1 MAAKPIQIEQIR
13 KTFPGVVALD
23 DVSIEVNEGEFF
35 TLLGP
40 SGCGKTTLLRTIAG
54 FYQQDSGHIRVGE
67 TVIDKIPAYQ
77 RDIGM
82 VFQNY
87 AVFPHM
93 TVAENVAFGL
103 KNRKVPAAEIPP
115 RVSRAL
121 ATVQLSGYEERTPDK
136 LSGGQQQR
144 VGLARAMVIEPRLL
158 LLDEPLSNLDAKL
171 RIQMREDIL
180 DIQRQLGI
188 TAVYVTHDQEEAL
201 VISDRIAVMNFGVV
215 QQIGTPWDIYRDPA
229 NEFVATF
236 VGNMNIYNGDVLMP
250 ALTDE
255 SRSRLAVPAGTDA
268 QTVRIAFR
276 PEDARILPAG
286 ENLGPDQIAFQGNL
300 EKMLFLGSDVIYRVG
315 IGNGVSLTVNEY
327 VSERSSLREEGDHI
341 TAVVP
346 RSHLLFFDVD
356 GGTRIRAESTA
367 AGADSARV
375 RGEA

>member
-1 MAAKPIQIEQIR
+1 MPAKPIQIENIR

-23 DVSIEVNEGEFF
+23 DVSIEVMEGEFF

-54 FYQQDSGHIRVGE
+54 FYQQDAGHIRVGDA
-67 TVIDKIPAYQ
+67 VIDKVPAHS

-103 KNRKVPAAEIPP
+103 KNRKIPQKEIEPK
-115 RVSRAL
+115 VTRAL

-236 VGNMNIYNGDVLMP
+236 VGNMNIYSSEVMSNSVTEDTRSRMNIPQDRAQGDV
-250 ALTDE
+250 
-255 SRSRLAVPAGTDA
+255 RV
-268 QTVRIAFR
+268 AFR
-276 PEDARILPAG
+276 PEDARILPP
-286 ENLGPDQIAFQGNL
+286 EEKVSPEDVAFNGNV
-300 EKMLFLGSDVIYRVG
+300 EKTLFLGSDVIYRIG
-315 IGNGVSLTVNEY
+315 IGDGVTLTVNEY
-327 VSERSSLREEGDHI
+327 VSKRSQLRTEGDAI

-346 RSHLLFFDVD
+346 RSHLMFFDTSD
-356 GGTRIRAESTA
+356 GARIRE
-367 AGADSARV
+367 
-375 RGEA
+375 EA

>member
-1 MAAKPIQIEQIR
+1 MVAKRIQIQNIT
-13 KTFPGVVALD
+13 KTFPGVKALD
-23 DVSIEVNEGEFF
+23 DVDIEVAEGEFF

-54 FYQQDSGHIRVGE
+54 FYRQDAGHIFVGD
-67 TVIDKIPAYQ
+67 TAIDNVPAHD

-103 KNRKVPAAEIPP
+103 KNRKVPKSEIGPK
-115 RVSRAL
+115 VSKAL
-121 ATVQLSGYEERTPDK
+121 ATVQLTGYEERTPDK

-158 LLDEPLSNLDAKL
+158 LMDEPLSNLDAKL

-201 VISDRIAVMNFGVV
+201 VISDRIAVMNLGKV
-215 QQIGTPWDIYRDPA
+215 QQVGTPWEIYRDPV

-236 VGNMNIYNGDVLMP
+236 VGSMNVFAGETFMSILD
-250 ALTDE
+250 AD
-255 SRSRLAVPAGTDA
+255 SRKKVKKPSTKDYK
-268 QTVRIAFR
+268 IAFR
-276 PEDARILPAG
+276 PEDARILLAEKEVPEHSVLVKG
-286 ENLGPDQIAFQGNL
+286 RV
-300 EKMLFLGSDVIYRVG
+300 EKMLFLGSDVIYRIRV
-315 IGNGVSLTVNEY
+315 NENLSLTVNEY
-327 VSERSSLREEGDHI
+327 VSELTDLRKEDSDVTVQI
-341 TAVVP
+341 P
-346 RSHLLFFDVD
+346 KSKLLLFD
-356 GGTRIRAESTA
+356 GKDGTRIKI
-367 AGADSARV
+367 G
-375 RGEA
+375 G

>member
-1 MAAKPIQIEQIR
+1 MVAKRIHIEHII
-13 KTFPGVVALD
+13 KTFPGVLALD
-23 DVSIEVNEGEFF
+23 DVHIEVAEGEFF

-54 FYQQDSGHIRVGE
+54 FYQQDSGHIHVGDAI
-67 TVIDKIPAYQ
+67 IDKVPAHQ

-103 KNRKVPAAEIPP
+103 KNRKIPAAEITP
-115 RVSRAL
+115 RVAKAL
-121 ATVQLSGYEERTPDK
+121 ATVQLSGYEVRTPDQ

-201 VISDRIAVMNFGVV
+201 VISDRIAVMHAGKV
-215 QQIGTPWDIYRDPA
+215 QQIGTPWDIYRDPV

-236 VGNMNIYNGDVLMP
+236 VGNMNVFDGPILLNALQEDSKRILRMP
-250 ALTDE
+250 ADVKPHE
-255 SRSRLAVPAGTDA
+255 FRS
-268 QTVRIAFR
+268 AFR
-276 PEDARILPAG
+276 PEDVWILSPGKKVPEGTISVAG
-286 ENLGPDQIAFQGNL
+286 RVD
-300 EKMLFLGSDVIYRVG
+300 KTLFLGSDVIYRVQ
-315 IGNGVSLTVNEY
+315 IGDGVTLTVNEY
-327 VSERSSLREEGDHI
+327 VQERSELRDAGDN
-341 TAVVP
+341 VVVCIP
-346 RSHLLFFDVD
+346 DSKVLFFDAQK
-356 GGTRIRAESTA
+356 GERL
-367 AGADSARV
+367 RV
-375 RGEA
+375 EA

>member
-1 MAAKPIQIEQIR
+1 MAAKRIQIQHIT
-13 KTFPGVVALD
+13 KTFPGVKALD
-23 DVSIEVNEGEFF
+23 DVDIEVTEGEFF

-54 FYQQDSGHIRVGE
+54 FYRQDAGHIFVGD
-67 TVIDKIPAYQ
+67 TAIDNVPAHD

-103 KNRKVPAAEIPP
+103 KNRKIPKAEIGPK
-115 RVSRAL
+115 VSKAL
-121 ATVQLSGYEERTPDK
+121 SRVQLTGYEERTPDK

-158 LLDEPLSNLDAKL
+158 LMDEPLSNLDAKL

-201 VISDRIAVMNFGVV
+201 VISDRIAVMNLGKV
-215 QQIGTPWDIYRDPA
+215 QQVGTPWEIYRDPV

-236 VGNMNIYNGDVLMP
+236 VGSMNMFSGIEFMKFLDAN
-250 ALTDE
+250 
-255 SRSRLAVPAGTDA
+255 SRKKVKAPSSKDFK
-268 QTVRIAFR
+268 IAFR
-276 PEDARILPAG
+276 PEDARILLVEKEVPEHSVLVKG
-286 ENLGPDQIAFQGNL
+286 RV
-300 EKMLFLGSDVIYRVG
+300 EKMLFLGSDVIYR
-315 IGNGVSLTVNEY
+315 IRINENFSLTVNEY
-327 VSERSSLREEGDHI
+327 VSELTDLRKEDSDVTVQIPE
-341 TAVVP
+341 
-346 RSHLLFFDVD
+346 SKLLLFD
-356 GGTRIRAESTA
+356 GKDGTRIKI
-367 AGADSARV
+367 G
-375 RGEA
+375 G

>member
-1 MAAKPIQIEQIR
+1 MAKRILIDGVR

-23 DVSIEVNEGEFF
+23 NVDIEVKEGEFF

-54 FYQQDSGHIRVGE
+54 FYQQDAGHIHVGDAI
-67 TVIDKIPAYQ
+67 IDKVPAHQ

-103 KNRKVPAAEIPP
+103 KNRKVPNAEIGP
-115 RVSRAL
+115 RVAKAL
-121 ATVQLSGYEERTPDK
+121 ATVQLTGYEERTPDK

-201 VISDRIAVMNFGVV
+201 VISDRIAVMNFGKL
-215 QQIGTPWDIYRDPA
+215 QQIGTPWEIYRDPV
-229 NEFVATF
+229 NQFVATF
-236 VGNMNIYNGDVLMP
+236 VGNMNVLSAAETFTAAGASEELRRLMP
-250 ALTDE
+250 AG
-255 SRSRLAVPAGTDA
+255 VPEE
-268 QTVRIAFR
+268 QITVAYR
-276 PEDARILPAG
+276 PEDAHIVLSGETTPRDAVSFAGRI
-286 ENLGPDQIAFQGNL
+286 D
-300 EKMLFLGSDVIYRVG
+300 KTLFLGSSVVYRMHLRGDV
-315 IGNGVSLTVNEY
+315 STTVNEY
-327 VSERSSLREEGDHI
+327 VSEKAHLRPEQSD
-341 TAVVP
+341 AVAIVP
-346 RSHLLFFDVD
+346 RDKLLFFHKED
-356 GGTRIRAESTA
+356 GRRLKAE
-367 AGADSARV
+367 G
-375 RGEA
+375 

>member
-1 MAAKPIQIEQIR
+1 MPAKPLQIDTIR
-13 KTFPGVVALD
+13 KTFPGVVALN
-23 DVSIEVNEGEFF
+23 DVSIEVMEGEFF

-54 FYQQDSGHIRVGE
+54 FYQQDSGHLRVGDA
-67 TVIDKIPAYQ
+67 VIDKVPAHQ

-103 KNRKVPAAEIPP
+103 KNRKVPAREIAP
-115 RVSRAL
+115 RVEKAL

-215 QQIGTPWDIYRDPA
+215 QQIGTPWEIYRDPV

-236 VGNMNIYNGDVLMP
+236 VGSMNIYPGETVAG
-250 ALTDE
+250 ALTE
-255 SRSRLAVPAGTDA
+255 ETRSRLALPRQNAG
-268 QTVRIAFR
+268 QGIRVAFR
-276 PEDARILPAG
+276 PDDARILP
-286 ENLGPDQIAFQGNL
+286 PDVEPAETDVAFRGSVQ
-300 EKMLFLGSDVIYRVG
+300 KALFLGSDITYRVG
-315 IGNGVSLTVNEY
+315 VGDGVELTVNEY
-327 VSERSSLREEGDHI
+327 VARRSQLREEGDNI

-346 RSHLLFFDVD
+346 RNHLMLFNSE
-356 GGTRIRAESTA
+356 GERIRE
-367 AGADSARV
+367 
-375 RGEA
+375 EA

>member
-1 MAAKPIQIEQIR
+1 MPAKPIQIENIR

-23 DVSIEVNEGEFF
+23 DVSIEVMEGEFF

-54 FYQQDSGHIRVGE
+54 FYKQDAGHISIGDA
-67 TVIDKIPAYQ
+67 VIDKVPAHN

-103 KNRKVPAAEIPP
+103 KNRKIPQKDIGP
-115 RVSRAL
+115 RVTRAL

-236 VGNMNIYNGDVLMP
+236 VGNMNIYNGEIIDQ
-250 ALTDE
+250 ALTEE
-255 SRSRLAVPAGTDA
+255 SRSRMTLPANRSQA
-268 QTVRIAFR
+268 EVRVAFR
-276 PEDARILPAG
+276 PEDARILPPQ
-286 ENLGPDQIAFQGNL
+286 ETVSPEDVAFNGKV
-300 EKMLFLGSDVIYRVG
+300 EKTLFLGSDVIYR
-315 IGNGVSLTVNEY
+315 IDLGNGVTLTVNEY
-327 VSERSSLREEGDHI
+327 VSKRSQLRTEGDTI

-346 RSHLLFFDVD
+346 YSHLMFFDTSD
-356 GGTRIRAESTA
+356 G
-367 AGADSARV
+367 ARV
-375 RGEA
+375 RGEE

>member
-1 MAAKPIQIEQIR
+1 MAKRIHIEQIK

-23 DVSIEVNEGEFF
+23 TVDIEVPEGEFF

-54 FYQQDSGHIRVGE
+54 FYQQDSGHIHIGD
-67 TVIDKIPAYQ
+67 TIIDKVPAHQ

-103 KNRKVPAAEIPP
+103 KNRKVPAADITK
-115 RVSRAL
+115 RVAKAL
-121 ATVQLSGYEERTPDK
+121 ATVQLTGYESRTPDQ

-201 VISDRIAVMNFGVV
+201 VISDRIAVMNFGKV
-215 QQIGTPWDIYRDPA
+215 QQIGTPWEIYRDPA

-236 VGNMNIYNGDVLMP
+236 VGSMNLFTGQDMLSF
-250 ALTDE
+250 LDSD
-255 SRSRLAVPAGTDA
+255 SRPSLLVPENKKPEEYRT
-268 QTVRIAFR
+268 AFR
-276 PEDARILPAG
+276 PEDVRILLPGQPTPPETIAIKG
-286 ENLGPDQIAFQGNL
+286 EVAKALYLGA
-300 EKMLFLGSDVIYRVG
+300 DVIYRVK
-315 IGNGVSLTVNEY
+315 IGEGQILTVNEY
-327 VSERSSLREEGDHI
+327 ISEHSDFREESTRVTVCI
-341 TAVVP
+341 P
-346 RSHLLFFDVD
+346 KSKLLFF
-356 GGTRIRAESTA
+356 A
-367 AGADSARV
+367 AGDGSRL
-375 RGEA
+375 RLGG